1 MHKVNLV
8 YNRSELRSHQVI
20 SIPWITLWLVH
31 LEYSQVDFQYVEHLV
46 ILKPSN
52 HLLEAIQTSLYANQ
66 ILIIK
71 KMDAKSLIMF

>member
-1 MHKVNLV
+1 MHKVNHV

-20 SIPWITLWLVH
+20 SIPWIILWLVH